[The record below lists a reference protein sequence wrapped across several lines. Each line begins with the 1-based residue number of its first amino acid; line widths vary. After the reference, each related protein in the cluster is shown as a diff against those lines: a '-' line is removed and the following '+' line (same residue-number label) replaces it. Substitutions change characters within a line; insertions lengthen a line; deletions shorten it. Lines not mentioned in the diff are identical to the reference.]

1 MSDHYRKLAEECDRA
16 ETALRTQVDR
26 NVVVHLRA
34 RQADIYERALRKI
47 AGMGRDLNLSEN
59 LCPGSYLAL
68 CDFAQKVLERA
79 GRLK

>member
-47 AGMGRDLNLSEN
+47 IDAYGASQHELITHA
-59 LCPGSYLAL
+59 LAV
-68 CDFAQKVLERA
+68 DAIVRA
-79 GRLK
+79 EKLK